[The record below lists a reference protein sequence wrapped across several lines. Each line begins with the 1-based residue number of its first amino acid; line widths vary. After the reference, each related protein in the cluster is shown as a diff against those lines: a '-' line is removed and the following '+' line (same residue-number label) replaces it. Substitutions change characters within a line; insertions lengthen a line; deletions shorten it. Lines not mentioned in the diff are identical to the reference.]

1 MNLALILLQTGET
14 LVAQTEQL
22 EYEPQVHMFRP
33 YLVTGKD
40 KIVLSPWP
48 YHAKDQHILLH
59 STSLL
64 TICDPSEKLRSAYM
78 TKAKLTEEDLK
89 PKPVPVILSEEENIP
104 DLLDDYE
111 PQYLEES

>member
-22 EYEPQVHMFRP
+22 DYEPQVHMFKP

-40 KIVLSPWP
+40 KLVLSSWP
-48 YHAKDQHILLH
+48 YHAEDEHVLLH
-59 STSLL
+59 SSSLL
-64 TICDPSEKLRSAYM
+64 TICDPSVKLRQAYM

-89 PKPVPVILSEEENIP
+89 PKPVPVILNEEENIP
-104 DLLDDYE
+104 ETLDDYE
-111 PQYLEES
+111 PRYIEES